1 MGEEVVIMS
10 TGSNKNH
17 NFSPI
22 FNFPGLAGEKKSFNF
37 ILCKKT
43 DPVQSFSPL
52 RGPMLKKYRIT
63 KEKIEET
70 AEESAPILVY
80 IQPDETE
87 KKFLT
92 DTLKIDEHTLNSSL
106 DPDEL
111 SRLEFEPEHIAI
123 IYKRPQNYTDKEQL
137 LFKVASAGMFLFSD
151 KLVIVL
157 SEDIQLFDAKTFARV
172 SSLQTIGLKLI
183 SRSIQ
188 HYLEHLRIIN
198 LISDELEKKINQS
211 MENKYLINLFSLE
224 KSLVYY
230 LNALNANSVLIE
242 KLKNNSVKIGF
253 NQEQVEFLDDMT
265 IENNQCSRQA
275 EIYSNIIASLMDAR
289 ASIVGNNLNIL
300 MKTLNIITI
309 GIMVPTFIVSAFSM
323 NVDFPLKGNPHA
335 FWVILLLALSSVFGF
350 YFIWKRKRWY

>member
-1 MGEEVVIMS
+1 MC
-10 TGSNKNH
+10 
-17 NFSPI
+17 
-22 FNFPGLAGEKKSFNF
+22 LSFA
-37 ILCKKT
+37 K
-43 DPVQSFSPL
+43 PYS
-52 RGPMLKKYRIT
+52 RGFMLKKYRIE

-70 AEESAPILVY
+70 PGEEGNILVY
-80 IQPDETE
+80 IQPDEAEKKYLTE
-87 KKFLT
+87 KLN
-92 DTLKIDEHTLNSSL
+92 IDEHTLNSSL

-137 LFKVASAGMFLFSD
+137 LFKVASAGIFIFGD
-151 KLVIVL
+151 KLVLVL
-157 SEDIQLFDAKTFARV
+157 SEDIQVFDAKTFSRV
-172 SSLQTIGLKLI
+172 NSFQMIALKLI
-183 SRSIQ
+183 SRSIL

-242 KLKNNSVKIGF
+242 KLKNSASKIGL
-253 NQEQVEFLDDMT
+253 NQEQMEFLDDMT

-300 MKTLNIITI
+300 MKRLNIITI
-309 GIMVPTFIVSAFSM
+309 AIMVPTFVVSAFSM
-323 NVDFPLKGNPHA
+323 NVYFPLRDNPHA
-335 FWVILLLALSSVFGF
+335 FYIIISLALSSVLGF
-350 YFIWKRKRWY
+350 FIFWKKNKWY